1 MVIAYVATEDRG
13 CYDALSQEFE
23 KVINLDN
30 IDKFISY
37 YATSSS
43 RDVALVYRINDMEDL
58 DELQNIQ
65 FKNNI
70 YILVIGE
77 ESTELSLRA
86 GKIGVDTYLPMTQAN
101 PTVVGDLL
109 KSSQTVIK
117 ERRGQSNISVFTGI
131 SGGVGTT
138 TISMNVANMIA
149 KKHLDKKVL
158 YLDFAN
164 TRSISNIF
172 FNRYDKPEKT
182 LIDIAKVDTLDIE
195 EFFANGLTKKSDN
208 FYYIP
213 GIQKH
218 TDREILE
225 KAENLQRFL
234 AFIDYIKNY
243 FEIIII
249 DVGLFE
255 DSELE
260 IDIQEIADN
269 IYMITELSVP
279 SLAILKTYINI
290 IDRSGWYEKT
300 EIIVNRADSFGTVTE
315 EEAKRAISSGMKH
328 KFEIGF
334 SIPNDARPLREC
346 WNDAL
351 LVSDEYP
358 NTKFVQKLDEF
369 IAKYFIKNSLENSDT
384 AHTLEHDVA
393 GKLKSWI
400 SRWR

>member
-1 MVIAYVATEDRG
+1 MVIAYVATTDRG
-13 CYDALSQEFE
+13 CFDALSQEFE

-37 YATSSS
+37 YATGGS
-43 RDVALVYRINDMEDL
+43 RDVALVYRVEDMEDL
-58 DELQNIQ
+58 NKLQDIQ

-77 ESTELSLRA
+77 ESTELSLYA
-86 GKIGVDTYLPMTQAN
+86 GKIGVDTYLPISQAN
-101 PTVVGDLL
+101 PTIVGDML
-109 KSSQTVIK
+109 KSSQSVIK

-138 TISMNVANMIA
+138 TISMNIANIIA
-149 KKHLDKKVL
+149 KKNLDKKVL

-334 SIPNDARPLREC
+334 SLPNDARPLREC

-358 NTKFVQKLDEF
+358 NTKFVTKLDEF
-369 IAKYFIKNSLENSDT
+369 ISKYFIKNILDSSESNSSSEGDFMSR
-384 AHTLEHDVA
+384 V
-393 GKLKSWI
+393 KNWI
-400 SRWR
+400 EQWR

>member
-1 MVIAYVATEDRG
+1 MVIAYVATTDRG
-13 CYDALSQEFE
+13 CFDALSQEFE
-23 KVINLDN
+23 KVINLDS

-43 RDVALVYRINDMEDL
+43 RDVALVYRVEDMEDL
-58 DELQNIQ
+58 EKLQEIQ

-70 YILVIGE
+70 YILVIGD

-86 GKIGVDTYLPMTQAN
+86 GKIGVDNYLPMTQAN
-101 PTVVGDLL
+101 PTIVGDLL
-109 KSSQTVIK
+109 KSSQSVIK

-138 TISMNVANMIA
+138 AISMNVANMIA

-315 EEAKRAISSGMKH
+315 EEAKRAISSGVKH

-358 NTKFVQKLDEF
+358 TTKFVSKLDEF
-369 IAKYFIKNSLENSDT
+369 ISKYLVKNSLDSSEY
-384 AHTLEHDVA
+384 EHSQDAEVIS
-393 GKLKSWI
+393 KIKNWI
-400 SRWR
+400 NRWR